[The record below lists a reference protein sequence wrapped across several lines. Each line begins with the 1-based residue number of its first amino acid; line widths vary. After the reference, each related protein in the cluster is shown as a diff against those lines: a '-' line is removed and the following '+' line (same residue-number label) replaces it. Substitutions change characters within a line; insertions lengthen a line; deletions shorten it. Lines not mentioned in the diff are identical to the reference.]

1 VEYIK
6 KVSVHIKKNHFRG
19 ELKMK
24 FMDKLAAWLEAKV
37 MPVASAVGSQ
47 KHLCALRDGFV
58 GTLPITMVGAFS
70 VLFNNVIFKTDSLV
84 GKELNKIDSF
94 KDSVQP
100 FLDKYLI
107 PVMGQVWWGT
117 LAMTTL
123 FVIITISYALA
134 RAYDVDGLSAAV
146 VAVSAYMV
154 LVPDAAKGVTLEAN
168 GVKVTA
174 DAWGLIGWGNF
185 NSEAMFAGMIL
196 ALVSTQLF
204 VVFTKKG
211 WTIKMPEQVPPAVS
225 RAFSSVIPALIIIF
239 AAGFVGLFFKL
250 GLESTYV
257 QFIWKTIQE
266 PLMGLG
272 QSPVTYILLIVLSQM
287 FWFFG
292 LHGMNMVGP
301 VLDSMYGPA
310 LNKNTELVNQGKEPI
325 YALTRNFVDVYA
337 MHGGSGATL
346 CLIVAI
352 YIFSKKQE
360 TRELAKLGTAPGIF
374 QINEPVIFGLPLVL
388 NPMYFIPFLIT
399 PPLLMTIAYIFTAVI
414 PFADYL
420 YVASPWVTPPVIS
433 AFVGTGGDFKA
444 AILAAGLFLLG
455 VIIYAPFVIAANKV
469 GEDA

>member
-1 VEYIK
+1 
-6 KVSVHIKKNHFRG
+6 
-19 ELKMK
+19 MK

-37 MPVASAVGSQ
+37 MPIASAIGSQ

-58 GTLPITMVGAFS
+58 GTLPITMVGAFA
-70 VLFNNVIFKTDSLV
+70 VLFNNVVFGETSLF
-84 GKELNKIDSF
+84 GEKLNQIDAYKE
-94 KDSVQP
+94 SVQP
-100 FLDKYLI
+100 FIGKYLI

-146 VAVSAYMV
+146 VAVSAYFV
-154 LVPDAAKGVTLEAN
+154 LIPDAAKGVTLEAE

-174 DAWGLIGWGNF
+174 DAWGLISWGYF

-196 ALVSTQLF
+196 ALVCTQLF
-204 VVFTKKG
+204 VIFTKKG

-239 AAGFVGLFFKL
+239 LVGFIGRFLTL
-250 GLESTYV
+250 GLETTYKDI
-257 QFIWKTIQE
+257 IWKTIQE
-266 PLMGLG
+266 PLMSFG
-272 QSPVTYILLIVLSQM
+272 QSPVTYIVFILLSQL

-301 VLDSMYGPA
+301 ILDSMYGPV
-310 LNKNTELVNQGKEPI
+310 LNKNTEIVEAATKAGQSAKDVQDQLST
-325 YALTRNFVDVYA
+325 LTRNFVDVYA
-337 MHGGSGATL
+337 MHGGSGATA

-352 YIFSKKQE
+352 FIFSKKQE
-360 TRELAKLGTAPGIF
+360 SRELAKLGTAPGIF

-399 PPLLMTIAYIFTAVI
+399 PPVLLTIAYVFTEII
-414 PFADYL
+414 PFANKL
-420 YVASPWVTPPVIS
+420 YVASPWVTPPIVS
-433 AFVGTGGDFKA
+433 AFLGTGGDFKA
-444 AILAAGLFLLG
+444 AILAAALFLLG
-455 VIIYAPFVIAANKV
+455 IVIYAPFVIAANKM
-469 GEDA
+469 GEEA

>member
-1 VEYIK
+1 
-6 KVSVHIKKNHFRG
+6 
-19 ELKMK
+19 MK

-37 MPVASAVGSQ
+37 MPIASAIGSQ

-58 GTLPITMVGAFS
+58 GTLPITMVGAFA
-70 VLFNNVIFKTDSLV
+70 VLFNNVFFTTGSLF
-84 GKELNKIDSF
+84 GEKLNKIESYATN
-94 KDSVQP
+94 VQP
-100 FLDKYLI
+100 FIAKHLI

-134 RAYDVDGLSAAV
+134 RAYDVDGLSAAL
-146 VAVSAYMV
+146 VAVSAYFV
-154 LVPDAAKGVTLEAN
+154 LIPDATKGVTLEAN

-174 DAWGLIGWGNF
+174 DAWGLISWGYF

-196 ALVSTQLF
+196 ALICTQLF
-204 VVFTKKG
+204 VLFTKKG

-225 RAFSSVIPALIIIF
+225 RAFSSVIPALLIIF
-239 AAGFVGLFFKL
+239 IVGFIGRWLNL
-250 GLESTYV
+250 GLETTYKDI
-257 QFIWKTIQE
+257 IWKTIQE
-266 PLMGLG
+266 PLTSLG
-272 QSPVTYILLIVLSQM
+272 QSPVTYIIFILLSQL

-301 VLDSMYGPA
+301 ILDSMYGPV
-310 LNKNTELVNQGKEPI
+310 LNKNTEIVNAAQKAGKAIDQAELST
-325 YALTRNFVDVYA
+325 LTRNFVDVYA
-337 MHGGSGATL
+337 MHGGSGATA

-352 YIFSKKQE
+352 FIFSKKQE

-399 PPLLMTIAYIFTAVI
+399 PPVLLTIAYVFTEII
-414 PFADYL
+414 PFANKL

-433 AFVGTGGDFKA
+433 AFLGTGGDFKA
-444 AILAAGLFLLG
+444 AILAAALFLLG
-455 VIIYAPFVIAANKV
+455 VVIYAPFVIAANKM
-469 GEDA
+469 GEEV